1 MPPFAPWYPHV
12 MDDAAIEQLATA
24 LQKRVAENVRQV
36 RLAKSMTQETLSAEA
51 MLAPRHL
58 QKIEAG
64 EVNVTLKT
72 LAAIAGALGVHPE
85 SLFRPPEQ
93 Q

>member
-1 MPPFAPWYPHV
+1 
-12 MDDAAIEQLATA
+12 MDDAVIEQLATG

-36 RLAKSMTQETLSAEA
+36 RLAKSLTQEA
-51 MLAPRHL
+51 LAADAKLATRHL

-72 LAAIAGALGVHPE
+72 VAAIAGALGVCPE
-85 SLFRPPEQ
+85 SLLRPPEER
-93 Q
+93 